1 MQDAGGERVGGSG
14 GEEEGE
20 LAEDL
25 MAQGSQG
32 VFDLAAAVT
41 LVDESGQGQPADM
54 LAGGLA
60 AQPGPVLDLPQG

>member
-1 MQDAGGERVGGSG
+1 MQDPGGERVGGSG

-32 VFDLAAAVT
+32 VFDLPAAVT

-60 AQPGPVLDLPQG
+60 AQSGPVLDLPQG

>member
-1 MQDAGGERVGGSG
+1 MQDAGGERVRGSG

-41 LVDESGQGQPADM
+41 LVHESGQGQSADM
-54 LAGGLA
+54 LAGGLT

>member
-14 GEEEGE
+14 GEVAGE

-41 LVDESGQGQPADM
+41 LVDESGQGQPAGM

>member
-32 VFDLAAAVT
+32 VFDFAAAVT
-41 LVDESGQGQPADM
+41 LVDESGQGQPADV

-60 AQPGPVLDLPQG
+60 AQPGPILDLPQG